1 MRRRQETNITGLES
15 LLSRLSARIL
25 RSMSEPDDNAT
36 PPVLP
41 SNPIQSPQQ
50 PGIGRH
56 VFLFIVILMAGLFI
70 LGGWLISSFSEF
82 ADTMMAP
89 PTDQYTEVTVRA
101 GDSDKHIA
109 VIDVYGIITSYG
121 ALGDN
126 MVNRI
131 KKQLDLAGTD
141 PRIKAVLLRIDSPG
155 GEVLASDEIAL
166 AIREFQ
172 EAEHKKPVIASM
184 GGLAASGGYY
194 VAAPCR
200 FIIANELTITGSIGV
215 IMQSINIH
223 GLMEKV
229 GVKADVYKSGDNK
242 DMLSPFNSPES
253 VSEEQKAILNGFIEE
268 TYKKFKKV
276 VKNGREK
283 IGLRKTPLAKELDGD
298 WVDYADGRILSGKM
312 AHDLGMVD
320 DLGNFDFAVAFA
332 EKYVGVE
339 EGKKARLVQHQ
350 PPFNFGGLFSLL
362 GKAEEKDP
370 GTTLKIDLGLSV
382 PQLKPGLPY
391 YLSPHLYSE

>member
-1 MRRRQETNITGLES
+1 M
-15 LLSRLSARIL
+15 LSRLSARIL

-131 KKQLDLAGTD
+131 KKQLEADDNATAPKKAGASNGSVDVPDDIREWSAHMSDLKKNTAILILEDG
-141 PRIKAVLLRIDSPG
+141 SPSEPIG
-155 GEVLASDEIAL
+155 ASKLASFAEDVEGAQCLIVNSKISARMIEIAEVG
-166 AIREFQ
+166 AI
-172 EAEHKKPVIASM
+172 PSVLGS
-184 GGLAASGGYY
+184 ASGVG
-194 VAAPCR
+194 
-200 FIIANELTITGSIGV
+200 GS
-215 IMQSINIH
+215 
-223 GLMEKV
+223 
-229 GVKADVYKSGDNK
+229 D
-242 DMLSPFNSPES
+242 S
-253 VSEEQKAILNGFIEE
+253 VE
-268 TYKKFKKV
+268 TY
-276 VKNGREK
+276 
-283 IGLRKTPLAKELDGD
+283 AM
-298 WVDYADGRILSGKM
+298 S
-312 AHDLGMVD
+312 DL
-320 DLGNFDFAVAFA
+320 
-332 EKYVGVE
+332 E
-339 EGKKARLVQHQ
+339 
-350 PPFNFGGLFSLL
+350 
-362 GKAEEKDP
+362 
-370 GTTLKIDLGLSV
+370 
-382 PQLKPGLPY
+382 
-391 YLSPHLYSE
+391 

>member
-1 MRRRQETNITGLES
+1 
-15 LLSRLSARIL
+15 
-25 RSMSEPDDNAT
+25 MSEPDDNAT

-41 SNPIQSPQQ
+41 SNPMQSPQQ
-50 PGIGRH
+50 PGIGRP

-82 ADTMMAP
+82 ADTIMAP

-101 GDSDKHIA
+101 GDSDKRIA

-121 ALGDN
+121 SLGDS
-126 MVNRI
+126 MVSRI
-131 KKQLDLAGTD
+131 KKQLDLAAAD
-141 PRIKAVLLRIDSPG
+141 VRIKAVLLRIDSPG

-166 AIREFQ
+166 AITEFQ
-172 EAEHKKPVIASM
+172 NNEHGKPVIASM

-200 FIIANELTITGSIGV
+200 FIVANELTITGSIGV
-215 IMQSINIH
+215 IMQSINMH

-229 GVKADVYKSGDNK
+229 GVKPVTFKSGKNK

-253 VSEEQKAILNGFIEE
+253 VSEEQKAILQGFIDE
-268 TYKKFKKV
+268 TYDKFVKV
-276 VKNGREK
+276 VEDGRK
-283 IGLRKTPLAKELDGD
+283 KTGGRKTKLAKELDSSWLD
-298 WVDYADGRILSGKM
+298 SADGRILSGKQSLG
-312 AHDLGMVD
+312 LGMVD
-320 DLGNFDFAVAFA
+320 KLGNFDVAVVFA
-332 EKYVGVE
+332 EEYVGIDK
-339 EGKKARLVQHQ
+339 GTARLVQHQ

-382 PQLKPGLPY
+382 PRLKPGLPY

>member
-1 MRRRQETNITGLES
+1 
-15 LLSRLSARIL
+15 
-25 RSMSEPDDNAT
+25 MSEPDDNAT

-41 SNPIQSPQQ
+41 SNPMQPPQQ

-56 VFLFIVILMAGLFI
+56 VFLFIIILMAGLFI
-70 LGGWLISSFSEF
+70 LGGWLVSSFSEF

-89 PTDQYTEVTVRA
+89 PTDQYTEVTLRT
-101 GDSDKHIA
+101 GDSERRIA
-109 VIDVYGIITSYG
+109 VVDVNGIISSYG
-121 ALGDN
+121 TLADN

-131 KKQLDLAGTD
+131 KKQLDLAGAD
-141 PRIKAVLLRIDSPG
+141 ARIKAVVLRIDSPG

-166 AIREFQ
+166 AITEFQ
-172 EAEHKKPVIASM
+172 KEHDKPVIASM

-215 IMQSINIH
+215 IIQSINMH
-223 GLMEKV
+223 GLMGKV
-229 GVKADVYKSGDNK
+229 GVKPVTYKSGDNK

-253 VSEEQKAILNGFIEE
+253 VSEEQKAILQGFIDE
-268 TYKKFKKV
+268 TYGKFVRVVEDGRKKTG
-276 VKNGREK
+276 GRDSK
-283 IGLRKTPLAKELDGD
+283 LAKELNSD
-298 WVDYADGRILSGKM
+298 WRDSADGRILSGKQ
-312 AHDLGMVD
+312 ALDLGMVD
-320 DLGNFDFAVAFA
+320 ELGNYDFAVAFA
-332 EKYVGVE
+332 EKYVGIDK
-339 EGKKARLVQHQ
+339 GKARLVQHE
-350 PPFNFGGLFSLL
+350 PPLNFGGLFGLL

-370 GTTLKIDLGLSV
+370 GATLKIDLGLSV